1 MTHANANMT
10 PISGASLWKLWT
22 QRGGVKFCKYR
33 EMYQIQNTFL
43 ARALRCFKSCLK
55 RLESRDILSINI
67 IVHWQ
72 HSNYKPASSGLISS
86 DKTRRRFDERPSGQ
100 KVQTMFFINPTIALK
115 RACSSPSAGNAK
127 RHRCTC
133 SRVSSQ
139 RERAKMD
146 MLVFK
151 STLGCVRCTFCPG
164 YSNISVSTIY
174 RCGKCQCFAI
184 CDVSAE
190 TK

>member
-1 MTHANANMT
+1 MKTLNST
-10 PISGASLWKLWT
+10 WSCESLQISRDVSNSEYFPRSL
-22 QRGGVKFCKYR
+22 RY
-33 EMYQIQNTFL
+33 
-43 ARALRCFKSCLK
+43 FKKCLEQ
-55 RLESRDILSINI
+55 LESKDISSKNI

-86 DKTRRRFDERPSGQ
+86 DNTRRRFDERPSGQ

-146 MLVFK
+146 KLSFK

-184 CDVSAE
+184 CDVSVG

>member
-1 MTHANANMT
+1 M
-10 PISGASLWKLWT
+10 PIWRLYQEQVYENFELNLELWKFANIA
-22 QRGGVKFCKYR
+22 RCIKFR
-33 EMYQIQNTFL
+33 
-43 ARALRCFKSCLK
+43 
-55 RLESRDILSINI
+55 ILSSGVTLLQEVLETARKQRYLEKKYHCACTGNIQTINLPLP
-67 IVHWQ
+67 VWSTPTTQ
-72 HSNYKPASSGLISS
+72 GDVLTKDQA
-86 DKTRRRFDERPSGQ
+86 DKKS
-100 KVQTMFFINPTIALK
+100 K
-115 RACSSPSAGNAK
+115 RCSSLTPQLPSNELVHHQVPETPRDTDAP
-127 RHRCTC
+127 
-133 SRVSSQ
+133 VQESQ

-184 CDVSAE
+184 CDVSVG